1 VTPVE
6 KYLQRLVEIR
16 SSGAGTDETSYYT
29 ALHSFFEEVGKSLKP
44 RVRCV
49 LQLKNSG
56 AGHPDGGFY
65 TPDQFQNKAYESPI
79 PGQNPS
85 RGAIEVKPTKDDA
98 FVTAQSDQVT
108 KYWKEY
114 GQVLVTN
121 YRDFVLVARDMDG
134 NPVRVA
140 PFRIAP
146 DEKSFWKA
154 AAQPKKT
161 AAEIGERLLDFL
173 KLAMSSQAV
182 MTKPE
187 EVAWV
192 LAYYAREA
200 KWRVEAHSE
209 LEALATVRG
218 ALEQALGIKFEGTK
232 GEHFFRST
240 LVQTLFY
247 GVFSS
252 WVLWSKQH
260 PPKNKEKFDWKLAQW
275 SLKVPMIRALFEEV
289 ATPGKLGPL
298 GVVEVLDWTAAALNR
313 VDRGSFFMAFQE
325 QEAVQYFYEPFLEA
339 FDPKLRKEL
348 GVWYTPIEVVKYMV
362 ARTDQVLRE
371 ELHIEDG
378 LANSNVYV
386 LDPACGTGAYLVAAL
401 NTVRE
406 TLKAKG
412 DDDLV
417 ALKVKQAAMNRV
429 FGFEILPAPF
439 VISHLQLGLILQ
451 NLGAP
456 LSTTGTE
463 RVGVYLTNS
472 LTGWKPPKGA
482 KLKLAF
488 PEMEAERDAA
498 DQVKREA
505 PILVVIGNPPYNA
518 FAGVSP
524 AEEEGLVEPYKGM
537 YFIDKVNK
545 KTGKTVK
552 AKTGEP
558 VKVKRYKLS
567 DPESQGGWDIR
578 KFNLD
583 DLYVRFFRL
592 AERRITEG
600 KPNKG
605 VISYISNFSYLSD
618 PSYAIMRKRMIN
630 GFEKIWVDSMNGD
643 SRETGKTTPDGK
655 PDPSVFSTESNRE
668 GIQLGTAICVMVR
681 GSKQDGSTVVRY
693 RDFWGVTKRKDLMA
707 SLNAKDIDAAYQ
719 SSKPSR
725 ANRYSLRPTSIVPEY
740 DSWPRPI
747 DFCAEAPISGLQE
760 MRREALIDIDKS
772 VVRDRAKGYFD
783 SGVTW
788 DEMKGF
794 GTALTQSTDGF
805 DAPAVRKKL
814 QEAEKFSEDRVLR
827 YQLYPLDARWCY
839 WTPTPPLWNRPRPA
853 LAAQRWDD
861 NAMFVVRMFAERARE
876 HAPLIVTKNLP
887 DYHLL
892 RPNAVAI
899 PFRLKHE
906 QPQSDDG
913 QIRLIKAREDVPTE
927 PTANLSDNARQYLAA
942 LGLKD
947 PDHDA
952 SLSSA
957 IWLHSAAI
965 GYSPLY
971 LSENTSGIRYNWPR
985 IPLPDSSKLLLQ
997 SAELGRALAD
1007 LLDTDTPVK
1016 GVTSGLLR
1024 LDLKAI
1030 ANFTLVAPASFDPD
1044 EPTKHLKIKAGWGH
1058 EGKDGITMPGKGHLA
1073 ERKYKPDERE
1083 SFKTG
1088 GALFGFTP
1096 EQMLSQLGESTFDI
1110 YLNDNAYWRNIP
1122 QAVWEYTIGG
1132 YQVLKK
1138 WLSYREFKLLGRA
1151 ITTNEADL
1159 FRDMVR
1165 RITAICLMQPAFDAN
1180 YTMIKAATYTWPA
1193 TPDLENVETNFSS
1206 QNTSDYEA
1214 GGEEA
1219 TAEIDS

>member
-1 VTPVE
+1 LVTRE
-6 KYLQRLVEIR
+6 
-16 SSGAGTDETSYYT
+16 TDEE
-29 ALHSFFEEVGKSLKP
+29 A
-44 RVRCV
+44 
-49 LQLKNSG
+49 
-56 AGHPDGGFY
+56 
-65 TPDQFQNKAYESPI
+65 
-79 PGQNPS
+79 
-85 RGAIEVKPTKDDA
+85 VK
-98 FVTAQSDQVT
+98 
-108 KYWKEY
+108 
-114 GQVLVTN
+114 
-121 YRDFVLVARDMDG
+121 
-134 NPVRVA
+134 VA
-140 PFRIAP
+140 PFRITL
-146 DEKSFWKA
+146 DEKSFWQA
-154 AAQPKKT
+154 AAHPKKT
-161 AAEIGERLLDFL
+161 ADEIGERLLDFL
-173 KLAMSSQAV
+173 KLAMSSQAT

-200 KWRVEAHSE
+200 KWRVEAHSD
-209 LEALATVRG
+209 LKALAAVRE

-275 SLKVPMIRALFEEV
+275 SLRVPMIRALFEEV
-289 ATPGKLGPL
+289 ATPGKLGQL

-313 VDRGSFFMAFQE
+313 VDRASFFLAFQE

-339 FDPKLRKEL
+339 FDPKLRKDL

-362 ARTDQVLRE
+362 ARTNSVLRE

-378 LANSNVYV
+378 LADPNVYV
-386 LDPACGTGAYLVAAL
+386 LDPACGTGAYLVEVL
-401 NTVRE
+401 NTIRAI
-406 TLKAKG
+406 LSAKG
-412 DDDLV
+412 DD
-417 ALKVKQAAMNRV
+417 ALLAQKVKQAAINRV

-456 LSTTGTE
+456 LTTTGEE

-498 DQVKREA
+498 DQVKQKA

-524 AEEEGLVEPYKGM
+524 AEEEGLVEPYKGE

-552 AKTGEP
+552 DKSGQP

-567 DPESQGGWDIR
+567 DPESKGGWDIR

-583 DLYVRFFRL
+583 DLYIRFFRL

-618 PSYAIMRKRMIN
+618 PSYAIMRKRLIN
-630 GFEKIWVDSMNGD
+630 GFERIWIDSMNGD
-643 SRETGKTTPDGK
+643 SRETGKMTPDGK
-655 PDPSVFSTESNRE
+655 PDPSVFSTGSNRE

-681 GSKQDGSTVVRY
+681 GDERDGSTVVRY
-693 RDFWGVTKRKDLMA
+693 RDFWGNTKRADLIT
-707 SLNAKDIDAAYQ
+707 SLDTKDIDSAFML
-719 SSKPSR
+719 SKPTR
-725 ANRYSLRPTSIVPEY
+725 ANRFSLRPTSVVPEY

-760 MRREALIDIDKS
+760 MRREALIDIDKA
-772 VVRDRAKGYFD
+772 VVRGRAQAYYDPKV
-783 SGVTW
+783 SW
-788 DEMKGF
+788 EEMQAF
-794 GTALTQSTDGF
+794 GTALTQKVDGF

-814 QEAEKFSEDRVLR
+814 QKAEKFSEDRVFR
-827 YQLYPLDARWCY
+827 YQLYPLDTRWCY
-839 WTPTPPLWNRPRPA
+839 WTPTTPLWNRPRPA
-853 LAAQRWDD
+853 LAAQGWDG
-861 NAMFVVRMFAERARE
+861 NLMFVVRMFAERARE
-876 HAPLIVTKNLP
+876 HSPLIVTKHLP

-899 PFRLKHE
+899 PFRIKHSE
-906 QPQSDDG
+906 PQADDG
-913 QIRLIKAREDVPTE
+913 HIGLIKAREDVPTE
-927 PTANLSDNARQYLAA
+927 PTANLSANARQYLSA

-947 PDHDA
+947 LDDDA
-952 SLSSA
+952 SLASA

-985 IPLPDSSKLLLQ
+985 IPVPNQSKLLLE
-997 SAELGRALAD
+997 SAQLGSAITD
-1007 LLDTDTPVK
+1007 LLDTGTPVK
-1016 GVTSGLLR
+1016 GVTSGSLPPEI
-1024 LDLKAI
+1024 KA
-1030 ANFTLVAPASFDPD
+1030 VASVTAVDPTSFDPAQ
-1044 EPTKHLKIKAGWGH
+1044 HLKIEAGWGH
-1058 EGKDGITMPGKGHLA
+1058 EGKDGITMPGKG
-1073 ERKYKPDERE
+1073 YVVERE
-1083 SFKTG
+1083 Y
-1088 GALFGFTP
+1088 TP
-1096 EQMLSQLGESTFDI
+1096 EELEAFQSGGTSSGVTLEQTLSQLGKSTFDI
-1110 YLNDNAYWRNIP
+1110 HLNDFAYWRNVP
-1122 QAVWEYTIGG
+1122 RTVWEYTIGG

-1151 ITTNEADL
+1151 ITTDEADL

-1165 RITAICLMQPAFDAN
+1165 RITGICLMQPLLDAN
-1180 YTMIKAATYTWPA
+1180 YKAVKAATYAWPA
-1193 TPDLENVETNFSS
+1193 MPDPENAETDNG
-1206 QNTSDYEA
+1206 NEISDYEA
-1214 GGEEA
+1214 EAEEA
-1219 TAEIDS
+1219 ATDVDSQLI